1 MIDSNQKILVV
12 DDEAPIRKLLRR
24 CLERETFHV
33 LEAENSAQTLDLL
46 RGNDINLITLDL
58 SLGGE
63 DGLELARAIR
73 AESQVP
79 IIMVSGKGDLI
90 DTVVGLEI
98 GADDYISKPF
108 ELREVVARV
117 RAVLRRY
124 QPAAQPQPTP
134 AAQADSGEELHFER
148 WILNCITRELHDT
161 DGNPVPLTTGEF
173 DLLHLFVKSPRKVLS
188 RDQIMDEL
196 KGNEWLPNDRT
207 IDNQVARLR
216 KKLTLEGDQ
225 QLIKTVRG
233 SGYLF
238 TPQVTFCS

>member
-1 MIDSNQKILVV
+1 MIESNQKILVV

-24 CLERETFHV
+24 CLERETFQV

-46 RGNDINLITLDL
+46 RNNDIDLITLDL

-73 AESQVP
+73 SEAQVP

-124 QPAAQPQPTP
+124 QPVAQPQSTP
-134 AAQADSGEELHFER
+134 SSASTESGEELQFDR
-148 WILNCITRELHDT
+148 WVLNCITRELHDT
-161 DGNPVPLTTGEF
+161 DGNLVPLTTGEF
-173 DLLHLFVKSPRKVLS
+173 DLLHMFVKSPRKVLS
-188 RDQIMDEL
+188 RDQIMDTL

-238 TPQVTFCS
+238 TLQVT